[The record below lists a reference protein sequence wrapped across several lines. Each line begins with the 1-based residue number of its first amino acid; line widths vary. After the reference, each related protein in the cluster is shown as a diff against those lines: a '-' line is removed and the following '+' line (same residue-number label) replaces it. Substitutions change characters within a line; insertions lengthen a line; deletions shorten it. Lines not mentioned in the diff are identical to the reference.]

1 MKKKTPKNFNET
13 QVIGCSS
20 VIILGLYK
28 KNKMPEA
35 VKAVF
40 ATRKHQKHPVRR
52 RIYRRNYQPGFIL
65 TLPNRNFLKM

>member
-28 KNKMPEA
+28 KIKCQKQLKQCLQPENTKNTQSEEEYIGGTINL
-35 VKAVF
+35 VLF
-40 ATRKHQKHPVRR
+40 
-52 RIYRRNYQPGFIL
+52 
-65 TLPNRNFLKM
+65 